1 MRDAQGGPTSW
12 EGRRPAR
19 RGSLGARAVFVTAG
33 FLMAS
38 GCAGPDADP
47 PAESGP
53 ASQSSSEVAEVT
65 AVVEAVLHAITTA
78 NAEGRI
84 GELVLPDAQIVAV
97 REGGVSTISGAEF
110 APGISDPEQGYV
122 ERMWDPEVRV
132 QGPIA
137 SVWAPY
143 DFYIHGDF
151 SHCGVDAFQ
160 LVRDGGAWK
169 VKSLVYNVLQPPAC
183 DMHPEGPPSG

>member
-1 MRDAQGGPTSW
+1 MR
-12 EGRRPAR
+12 
-19 RGSLGARAVFVTAG
+19 RAYRLLAAG
-33 FLMAS
+33 VLVAW
-38 GCAGPDADP
+38 GCAGPDSGP
-47 PAESGP
+47 PAEAGSAPP
-53 ASQSSSEVAEVT
+53 ASPEVAEVT

-78 NAEGRI
+78 DADGRV

-97 REGGVSTISGAEF
+97 RDAGVSTITGADF
-110 APGISDPEQGYV
+110 VPGISDPEQGYV

-143 DFYIHGDF
+143 DFYIHGEF

-160 LVRDGGAWK
+160 LVRDGGSWK

-183 DMHPEGPPSG
+183 ALHPEGPPNG